1 MDVTSSLRSLLPYG
15 RRSIGI
21 SQLVSKLEGYLPPDE
36 VELVQ
41 EAYDF
46 AFQAHQGQRRRSG
59 EPYITHPVAVAD
71 LLADLH
77 LDAQTL
83 IAAILHDVM
92 EDTPTLKEEITT
104 RFGKEVAELVDGVSK
119 LDQIQFKSRAEAQAE
134 SFRKMLLAMVRDI
147 RVIIVKLADRTHN
160 MRTLGAM
167 PPAKRR
173 SIARETLDIYA
184 PIANRLGMHAIKTE
198 LEELGFRSLY
208 PKRYKVIDQA
218 VRKAKGNQKQ
228 FVGKIAEALKAALG
242 KAGIRGR
249 VEGREKDAYSIYQ
262 KMRRKKVSLGEIVDV
277 YGFRIVVDAVD
288 TCYRTLGVVHG
299 AYKPM
304 PGRFK
309 DYIAIPRLNG
319 YQSLHTTLFGPN
331 GTPIEVQIRTE
342 DMHKVAES
350 GIAAHW
356 HYKEGD
362 RSRGSYSDRA
372 REWLQQL
379 VEMQQGGNSEE
390 FLESVKVDLFPDKVY
405 VFTPKGDI
413 RRLPR
418 GATCVD
424 FAYDVHTD
432 VGNRCVAAK
441 VDRRLVP
448 LRTPLRN
455 GQTVEVITARGATP
469 NPSWA
474 NFVVT
479 AKARTAIRHY
489 LKNLKRGEAI
499 DLGRRLLNQ
508 ALEEFSTSLR
518 KLPDESIAAVVR
530 ELGLRNADEL
540 YENVGLGERVAP
552 LVARRLLPAG
562 ADATT
567 ESGPAAGPLAI
578 AGTEGLVVTYARCCF
593 PIPNDPILANL
604 SSGRGVVIHREV
616 CGNLASF
623 RKQPEKWISVTW
635 QPGIDRLF
643 HVEIKVEVS
652 NKPGVLAQ
660 VAAAIAATQTNIE
673 RVSVVERDSDSSTLI
688 FELVVHDRRHLAR
701 VIRSV
706 RGMPEVLRVIRTLA

>member
-36 VELVQ
+36 VERVQ
-41 EAYDF
+41 DAYDF
-46 AFQAHQGQRRRSG
+46 AFEAHQGQRRRSG

-71 LLADLH
+71 LLADLR
-77 LDAQTL
+77 LDPQTL
-83 IAAILHDVM
+83 IAAILHDVI
-92 EDTPTLKEEITT
+92 EDTPTLKEEINR
-104 RFGKEVAELVDGVSK
+104 RFGQEVADLVDGVSK

-134 SFRKMLLAMVRDI
+134 SFRKMLFAMVRDI
-147 RVIIVKLADRTHN
+147 RVIMVKLADRTHN

-173 SIARETLDIYA
+173 TVARETLDIYA
-184 PIANRLGMHAIKTE
+184 PIAHRLGMHAIKTE
-198 LEELGFRSLY
+198 LEDLGFRSLY
-208 PKRYKVIDQA
+208 PRRYRVIESA
-218 VRKAKGNQKQ
+218 VRRAKGNQKQ
-228 FVGKIAEALKAALG
+228 FVGRISDALKAALA
-242 KAGIRGR
+242 KAGVEARI
-249 VEGREKDAYSIYQ
+249 EGREKDPYSIYQ
-262 KMRRKKVSLGEIVDV
+262 KMRRKKVALGEIVDV
-277 YGFRIVVDAVD
+277 YGLRIVVESVD
-288 TCYRTLGVVHG
+288 TCYRTLGNVHG
-299 AYKPM
+299 VYKPM

-309 DYIAIPRLNG
+309 DYIAIPRANG

-342 DMHKVAES
+342 DMHKIAES

-356 HYKEGD
+356 QYKAGDAGD
-362 RSRGSYSDRA
+362 RSHSDRA

-379 VEMQQGGNSEE
+379 VEIQQGGNSEE

-405 VFTPKGDI
+405 VFTPKGEI

-424 FAYDVHTD
+424 FAYAVHTD

-455 GQTVEVITARGATP
+455 GQTVEVITAKGATP
-469 NPSWA
+469 NPSWV

-479 AKARTAIRHY
+479 AKARAAIRQY
-489 LKNLKRGEAI
+489 LKNLKRGEAV

-508 ALEEFSTSLR
+508 SLEEFSLSLR
-518 KLPDESIAAVVR
+518 KLPSDAIDAVVR
-530 ELGLRNADEL
+530 EFGLRTQEEL
-540 YENVGLGERVAP
+540 YEKIGLGERIAP
-552 LVARRLLPAG
+552 FVARRLLPADASGVGENG
-562 ADATT
+562 AGA
-567 ESGPAAGPLAI
+567 LAI

-593 PIPNDPILANL
+593 PIPNDPVLANL
-604 SSGRGVVIHREV
+604 SSGRGVVIHREA

-623 RKQPEKWISVTW
+623 RKQPEKWVPVTW
-635 QPGIDRLF
+635 QASADRLF
-643 HVEIKVEVS
+643 HVEIKVEVT
-652 NKPGVLAQ
+652 NRMGVLAQ
-660 VAAAIAATQTNIE
+660 VAAAIAETQSNID

-688 FELVVHDRRHLAR
+688 FELLVHDRKHLAR
-701 VIRSV
+701 VIRAI

>member
-21 SQLVSKLEGYLPPDE
+21 NQLIDKLETYLPHED
-36 VELVQ
+36 VERVQ
-41 EAYDF
+41 AAYDF
-46 AFQAHQGQRRRSG
+46 AYQAHEGQRRRSG

-71 LLADLH
+71 LLADLK

-104 RFGKEVAELVDGVSK
+104 RFGTEVAELVDGVSK
-119 LDQIQFKSRAEAQAE
+119 LDQIQFKSRREAQAE

-147 RVIIVKLADRTHN
+147 RVIMVKLADRTHN
-160 MRTLGAM
+160 MRTLGSM

-173 SIARETLDIYA
+173 TIARETLDIYA
-184 PIANRLGMHAIKTE
+184 PIANRLGMHAIKVE
-198 LEELGFRSLY
+198 LEDLGFRSLD
-208 PKRYKVIDQA
+208 PRRYKVIETA

-228 FVGKIAEALKAALG
+228 FVGRIKVALEAAL
-242 KAGIRGR
+242 ARAQVPAR
-249 VEGREKDAYSIYQ
+249 VEGREKDVYSIYQ
-262 KMRRKKVSLGEIVDV
+262 KMRRKKVSLAEIVDV
-277 YGFRIVVDAVD
+277 YGFRIIVDRAD
-288 TCYRTLGVVHG
+288 TCYRTLGIVHSV
-299 AYKPM
+299 YKPM

-309 DYIAIPRLNG
+309 DYIAIPRANG

-331 GTPIEVQIRTE
+331 SLPIEVQIRTVE
-342 DMHKVAES
+342 MHHVAES

-356 HYKEGD
+356 QYKEGD
-362 RSRGSYSDRA
+362 SAGRSYSDRA

-379 VEMQQGGNSEE
+379 VEIQQGGNSEE

-418 GATCVD
+418 GSTCVD

-455 GQTVEVITARGATP
+455 GQTVEIITAKGATP
-469 NPSWA
+469 NPSWV

-479 AKARTAIRHY
+479 AKARAAIRQY
-489 LKNLKRGEAI
+489 LKNLKRSEAV
-499 DLGRRLLNQ
+499 DLGKRLLNQ
-508 ALEEFSTSLR
+508 ALEEFSLSLR
-518 KLPDESIAAVVR
+518 KLPDATVDTVIR
-530 ELGLRNADEL
+530 DLGLKTREEL
-540 YENVGLGERVAP
+540 FEKIGLGERVAP
-552 LVARRLLPAG
+552 FVARRLLPAD
-562 ADATT
+562 ADAAA
-567 ESGPAAGPLAI
+567 EGAAGPLAI
-578 AGTEGLVVTYARCCF
+578 AGTEGLVVSYARCCF

-604 SSGRGVVIHREV
+604 STGRGVVIHREA

-623 RKQPEKWISVTW
+623 RKQPEKWIPVTW
-635 QPGIDRLF
+635 QTAGDRMF
-643 HVEIKVEVS
+643 HVEIKIEVT
-652 NKPGVLAQ
+652 NRMGVLAR
-660 VAAAIAATQTNIE
+660 VASAIAGTQTNID

-688 FELVVHDRRHLAR
+688 FELLVNDRRHLAR
-701 VIRSV
+701 VIRAV
-706 RGMPEVLRVIRTLA
+706 RGMGEVLKVTRTLA

>member
-21 SQLVSKLEGYLPPDE
+21 NQLIDKLETYLPHED
-36 VELVQ
+36 VERVQ
-41 EAYDF
+41 AAYDF
-46 AFQAHQGQRRRSG
+46 AFQAHEGQRRRSG

-71 LLADLH
+71 LLADLK
-77 LDAQTL
+77 LDAQTM

-104 RFGKEVAELVDGVSK
+104 RFGTEVAELVDGVSK
-119 LDQIQFKSRAEAQAE
+119 LDQIQFKSRREAQAE

-147 RVIIVKLADRTHN
+147 RVIMVKLADRTHN
-160 MRTLGAM
+160 MRTLGSM

-173 SIARETLDIYA
+173 TIARETLDIYA
-184 PIANRLGMHAIKTE
+184 PIANRLGMHAIKVE
-198 LEELGFRSLY
+198 LEDLGFRSLY
-208 PKRYKVIDQA
+208 PRRYKVIETA

-228 FVGKIAEALKAALG
+228 FVGRIKVALEAALTR
-242 KAGIRGR
+242 AQIPAR
-249 VEGREKDAYSIYQ
+249 VEGREKDVYSIYQ
-262 KMRRKKVSLGEIVDV
+262 KMRRKKVSLAEIVDV
-277 YGFRIVVDAVD
+277 YGFRIIVDRAD
-288 TCYRTLGVVHG
+288 TCYRTLGIVHG
-299 AYKPM
+299 VYKPM

-309 DYIAIPRLNG
+309 DYIAIPRANG

-331 GTPIEVQIRTE
+331 SLPIEVQIRTVE
-342 DMHKVAES
+342 MHHVAES

-356 HYKEGD
+356 QYKEGD
-362 RSRGSYSDRA
+362 SSGRTYSDRA

-379 VEMQQGGNSEE
+379 VEIQQGGNSEE

-418 GATCVD
+418 GSTCVD

-455 GQTVEVITARGATP
+455 GQTVEIITAKGATP
-469 NPSWA
+469 NPSWV

-479 AKARTAIRHY
+479 AKARAAIRQY
-489 LKNLKRGEAI
+489 LKNLKRSEAV
-499 DLGRRLLNQ
+499 DLGKRLLNQ
-508 ALEEFSTSLR
+508 ALEEFSLSLR
-518 KLPDESIAAVVR
+518 KLPDETVDTVVR
-530 ELGLRNADEL
+530 DLGLKTRDEL
-540 YENVGLGERVAP
+540 FEKIGLGERVAP
-552 LVARRLLPAG
+552 FVARRMLPAD
-562 ADATT
+562 ADAAV
-567 ESGPAAGPLAI
+567 EGAAGPLAI

-604 SSGRGVVIHREV
+604 STGRGVVIHREA

-623 RKQPEKWISVTW
+623 RKQPEKWIPVTW
-635 QPGIDRLF
+635 QTSGDRVF
-643 HVEIKVEVS
+643 HVEIKIEVT
-652 NKPGVLAQ
+652 NRMGVLAR
-660 VAAAIAATQTNIE
+660 VASAIAGTQTNID

-688 FELVVHDRRHLAR
+688 FELLVSDRRHLAR
-701 VIRSV
+701 VIRAV
-706 RGMPEVLRVIRTLA
+706 RGMGEVLKVTRTLA

>member
-21 SQLVSKLEGYLPPDE
+21 SQLVSKLEGYLPPAE
-36 VELVQ
+36 VERIQ
-41 EAYDF
+41 DAYDF
-46 AFQAHQGQRRRSG
+46 AFEAHQGQRRRSG

-71 LLADLH
+71 LLADLR
-77 LDAQTL
+77 LDPQTL
-83 IAAILHDVM
+83 IAAILHDVI
-92 EDTPTLKEEITT
+92 EDTPTLKEEINR
-104 RFGKEVAELVDGVSK
+104 RFGQEVADLVDGVSK
-119 LDQIQFKSRAEAQAE
+119 LDQIQFKSREEAQAE

-147 RVIIVKLADRTHN
+147 RVIMVKLADRTHN

-167 PPAKRR
+167 PLAKRR
-173 SIARETLDIYA
+173 TVARETLDIYA
-184 PIANRLGMHAIKTE
+184 PIAHRLGMHAIKTE
-198 LEELGFRSLY
+198 LEDLGFRSMY
-208 PKRYKVIDQA
+208 PRRYRVIENA
-218 VRKAKGNQKQ
+218 VRRAKGNQKQ
-228 FVGKIAEALKAALG
+228 VVGRISDALRTALDR
-242 KAGIRGR
+242 AGISARI
-249 VEGREKDAYSIYQ
+249 EGREKDPYSIYQ
-262 KMRRKKVSLGEIVDV
+262 KMRRKKVALGEIVDV

-288 TCYRTLGVVHG
+288 TCYRTLGSVHSV
-299 AYKPM
+299 YKPM

-309 DYIAIPRLNG
+309 DYIAIPRANG

-331 GTPIEVQIRTE
+331 GMPIEVQIRTE

-356 HYKEGD
+356 QYKAGDAGD
-362 RSRGSYSDRA
+362 RSHSDRA

-379 VEMQQGGNSEE
+379 VEIQQGGSSEE

-405 VFTPKGDI
+405 VFTPKGEI

-424 FAYDVHTD
+424 FAYAVHTD

-455 GQTVEVITARGATP
+455 GQTVEVITAKGATP

-479 AKARTAIRHY
+479 AKARAAIRQY
-489 LKNLKRGEAI
+489 LKNLKRGEAME
-499 DLGRRLLNQ
+499 LGRRLLNQ
-508 ALEEFSTSLR
+508 ALEEFSLSLR
-518 KLPDESIAAVVR
+518 KLPAGAVESVVK
-530 ELGLRNADEL
+530 EFGLRSPEEL
-540 YENVGLGERVAP
+540 FEKIGLGERIAP
-552 LVARRLLPAG
+552 FVARRLLPADAGDGVAGGGG
-562 ADATT
+562 A
-567 ESGPAAGPLAI
+567 LAI

-593 PIPNDPILANL
+593 PIPNDPVLANL
-604 SSGRGVVIHREV
+604 SSGRGVVIHREA

-623 RKQPEKWISVTW
+623 RKQPEKWVPVTW
-635 QPGIDRLF
+635 QASADRLF
-643 HVEIKVEVS
+643 HVEIKVEVT
-652 NKPGVLAQ
+652 NRMGVLAQ
-660 VAAAIAATQTNIE
+660 VAAAISETQSNID

-688 FELVVHDRRHLAR
+688 FELLVHDRRHLAR
-701 VIRSV
+701 VIRAI
-706 RGMPEVLRVIRTLA
+706 RGMPEVLRVLRTLA

>member
-21 SQLVSKLEGYLPPDE
+21 NQLIDKLEAYLPHED
-36 VELVQ
+36 VERVQ
-41 EAYDF
+41 AAYDF
-46 AFQAHQGQRRRSG
+46 AYQAHEGQRRRSG

-71 LLADLH
+71 LLADLK

-104 RFGKEVAELVDGVSK
+104 RFGTEVAELVDGVSK
-119 LDQIQFKSRAEAQAE
+119 LDQIQFKSRREAQAE

-147 RVIIVKLADRTHN
+147 RVIMVKLADRTHN
-160 MRTLGAM
+160 MRTLGSM

-173 SIARETLDIYA
+173 TIARETLDIYA
-184 PIANRLGMHAIKTE
+184 PIANRLGMHAIKVE
-198 LEELGFRSLY
+198 LEDLGFRSLY
-208 PKRYKVIDQA
+208 PRRYKVIETA

-228 FVGKIAEALKAALG
+228 FVGRIKVALEAAL
-242 KAGIRGR
+242 ARAQIPAR
-249 VEGREKDAYSIYQ
+249 VEGREKDVYSIYQ
-262 KMRRKKVSLGEIVDV
+262 KMRRKKASLAEIVDV
-277 YGFRIVVDAVD
+277 YGFRVIVDRAD
-288 TCYRTLGVVHG
+288 TCYRTLGIVHSV
-299 AYKPM
+299 YKPM

-309 DYIAIPRLNG
+309 DYIAIPRANG

-331 GTPIEVQIRTE
+331 SLPIEVQIRTVE
-342 DMHKVAES
+342 MHHVAES

-356 HYKEGD
+356 QYKEGD
-362 RSRGSYSDRA
+362 SSGRSYSDRA

-379 VEMQQGGNSEE
+379 VEIQQGGNSEE

-418 GATCVD
+418 GSTCVD

-455 GQTVEVITARGATP
+455 GQTVEIITAKGATP
-469 NPSWA
+469 NPSWV

-479 AKARTAIRHY
+479 AKARAAIRQY
-489 LKNLKRGEAI
+489 LKNLKRSEAV
-499 DLGRRLLNQ
+499 DLGKRLLNQ
-508 ALEEFSTSLR
+508 ALEEFSLSLR
-518 KLPDESIAAVVR
+518 KVPDETVDTVIR
-530 ELGLRNADEL
+530 DLGLKTREEL
-540 YENVGLGERVAP
+540 FEKIGLGERVAP
-552 LVARRLLPAG
+552 FVARRLLPA
-562 ADATT
+562 DAGTAS
-567 ESGPAAGPLAI
+567 EGAAGPLAI
-578 AGTEGLVVTYARCCF
+578 AGTEGLVVSYARCCF

-604 SSGRGVVIHREV
+604 STGRGVVIHREA

-623 RKQPEKWISVTW
+623 RKQPEKWIPVTW
-635 QPGIDRLF
+635 QTSGDRVF
-643 HVEIKVEVS
+643 HVEIKIEVT
-652 NKPGVLAQ
+652 NRMGVLAR
-660 VAAAIAATQTNIE
+660 VASAIAGTQTNID

-688 FELVVHDRRHLAR
+688 FELLVNDRRHLAR
-701 VIRSV
+701 VIRAV
-706 RGMPEVLRVIRTLA
+706 RGMGEVLKVTRTLA

>member
-21 SQLVSKLEGYLPPDE
+21 NQLIDKLEAYLPHED
-36 VELVQ
+36 VERVQ
-41 EAYDF
+41 AAYDF
-46 AFQAHQGQRRRSG
+46 AFQAHEGQRRRSG

-71 LLADLH
+71 LLADLR
-77 LDAQTL
+77 LDPQTL

-104 RFGKEVAELVDGVSK
+104 RFGTEVAELVDGVSK
-119 LDQIQFKSRAEAQAE
+119 LDQIQFKSRREAQAE

-147 RVIIVKLADRTHN
+147 RVIMVKLADRTHN
-160 MRTLGAM
+160 MRTLGSM

-173 SIARETLDIYA
+173 TIARETLEIYA
-184 PIANRLGMHAIKTE
+184 PIANRLGMHAIKVE
-198 LEELGFRSLY
+198 LEDLGFRSLY
-208 PKRYKVIDQA
+208 PRRYKVIETA

-228 FVGKIAEALKAALG
+228 FVGRIKVALEAAL
-242 KAGIRGR
+242 ARAQIPAR
-249 VEGREKDAYSIYQ
+249 VEGREKDVHSIYQ
-262 KMRRKKVSLGEIVDV
+262 KMRRKKVSLAEIVDV
-277 YGFRIVVDAVD
+277 YGFRIIVDRAD

-299 AYKPM
+299 VYKPM

-309 DYIAIPRLNG
+309 DYIAIPRANG

-331 GTPIEVQIRTE
+331 SLPIEVQIRTE
-342 DMHKVAES
+342 DMHHVAES

-356 HYKEGD
+356 QYKEGD
-362 RSRGSYSDRA
+362 SSGRSHSDRA

-379 VEMQQGGNSEE
+379 VEIQQGGNSEE

-418 GATCVD
+418 GSTCVD

-455 GQTVEVITARGATP
+455 GQTVEIITAKGATP
-469 NPSWA
+469 NPSWV

-479 AKARTAIRHY
+479 AKARAAIRQY
-489 LKNLKRGEAI
+489 LKNLKRSEAV
-499 DLGRRLLNQ
+499 DLGKRLLSQ
-508 ALEEFSTSLR
+508 ALEEFSLSLR
-518 KLPDESIAAVVR
+518 KVPDETVDAVIHD
-530 ELGLRNADEL
+530 LGLKTRDEL
-540 YENVGLGERVAP
+540 FEKIGLGERVAP
-552 LVARRLLPAG
+552 FVARRLLPPEFSAQAEG
-562 ADATT
+562 
-567 ESGPAAGPLAI
+567 AAGPLVI

-604 SSGRGVVIHREV
+604 STGRGVVIHREA

-623 RKQPEKWISVTW
+623 RKQPEKWIPVAW
-635 QPGIDRLF
+635 QTSGDRIF
-643 HVEIKVEVS
+643 HVEIKIEVT
-652 NKPGVLAQ
+652 NRMGVLAR
-660 VAAAIAATQTNIE
+660 VAAAIAGTQTNID

-688 FELVVHDRRHLAR
+688 FELLVHDRRHLAR
-701 VIRSV
+701 VIRAV
-706 RGMPEVLRVIRTLA
+706 RGMPEVLKVTRTLA

>member
-83 IAAILHDVM
+83 IAAILHDVI

-104 RFGKEVAELVDGVSK
+104 RFGREVAELVDGVSK

-173 SIARETLDIYA
+173 AIARETLEIYA

-208 PKRYKVIDQA
+208 PRRYKVIEQA

-228 FVGKIAEALKAALG
+228 FVGKIADGLRSALDKVGIKAR
-242 KAGIRGR
+242 I
-249 VEGREKDAYSIYQ
+249 EGREKLAYSIYQ

-277 YGFRIVVDAVD
+277 YGLRIVVDAAD
-288 TCYRTLGVVHG
+288 TCYRTLGVVH
-299 AYKPM
+299 AAFKPM

-331 GTPIEVQIRTE
+331 GTPLEVQIRTE
-342 DMHKVAES
+342 DMHNIAET

-356 HYKEGD
+356 QYKEGD
-362 RSRGSYSDRA
+362 DSAHSYSDRA

-379 VEMQQGGNSEE
+379 VDMQQGGNSEE

-474 NFVVT
+474 NFIVT
-479 AKARTAIRHY
+479 AKARSAIRHY
-489 LKNLKRGEAI
+489 LKNLKRSEAV
-499 DLGRRLLNQ
+499 DLGKRLLNQ
-508 ALEEFSTSLR
+508 ALEEFSTTLR
-518 KLPDESIAAVVR
+518 KLPDDVIASVVN
-530 ELGLRNADEL
+530 ELGLKSPDDL
-540 YENVGLGERVAP
+540 YEKVGLGERAAP
-552 LVARRLLPAG
+552 LVARRLLPG
-562 ADATT
+562 AEAQGDT
-567 ESGPAAGPLAI
+567 AGPLAI

-604 SSGRGVVIHREV
+604 SSGRGVVIHREA

-623 RKQPEKWISVTW
+623 RKQPDKWISVTW
-635 QPGIDRLF
+635 QAEIDRLF
-643 HVEIKVEVS
+643 HVEIKVEVT
-652 NKPGVLAQ
+652 NQTGVLAQ
-660 VAAAIAATQTNIE
+660 VAAAIASTQTNIE

-688 FELVVHDRRHLAR
+688 FELVVRDRRQLAR

-706 RGMPEVLRVIRTLA
+706 RGMPQVLRVIRTLA

>member
-21 SQLVSKLEGYLPPDE
+21 SQLVSKLEGYLPPPE
-36 VELVQ
+36 VERIQ
-41 EAYDF
+41 DAYDF
-46 AFQAHQGQRRRSG
+46 AFEAHQGQRRRSG

-71 LLADLH
+71 LLADLK
-77 LDAQTL
+77 LDPQTL
-83 IAAILHDVM
+83 IAAILHDVI
-92 EDTPTLKEEITT
+92 EDTPTLKEEINH
-104 RFGKEVAELVDGVSK
+104 RFGPEVAELVDGVSK
-119 LDQIQFKSRAEAQAE
+119 LDQIQFKSREEAQAE

-147 RVIIVKLADRTHN
+147 RVIMVKLADRTHN

-173 SIARETLDIYA
+173 TVARETLDIYA
-184 PIANRLGMHAIKTE
+184 PIAHRLGMHAIKTE
-198 LEELGFRSLY
+198 LEDLGFRSLY
-208 PKRYKVIDQA
+208 PRRYRVIEGA
-218 VRKAKGNQKQ
+218 VRRAKGNQKQ
-228 FVGKIAEALKAALG
+228 FVGRISGSLKAALD
-242 KAGIRGR
+242 KAGIEARI
-249 VEGREKDAYSIYQ
+249 EGREKDPYSIYQ
-262 KMRRKKVSLGEIVDV
+262 KMRRKKVPLAEIVDV

-288 TCYRTLGVVHG
+288 TSYRTLGHVHG
-299 AYKPM
+299 VYKPM

-309 DYIAIPRLNG
+309 DYIAIPRANG

-356 HYKEGD
+356 QYKAGETGD
-362 RSRGSYSDRA
+362 RLHSDRA

-379 VEMQQGGNSEE
+379 VEIQQGGNSEE

-405 VFTPKGDI
+405 VFTPKGEI

-424 FAYDVHTD
+424 FAYAVHTD
-432 VGNRCVAAK
+432 IGNRCVAAK

-455 GQTVEVITARGATP
+455 GQTVEVITAKGATP

-479 AKARTAIRHY
+479 AKARAAIRQY

-508 ALEEFSTSLR
+508 ALEEFSLSLR
-518 KLPDESIAAVVR
+518 KLPAGAIEAVVT
-530 ELGLRNADEL
+530 EFGLRSAEEL
-540 YENVGLGERVAP
+540 FEKIGLGERIAP
-552 LVARRLLPAG
+552 FVARRLLPADSEVAEGGGG
-562 ADATT
+562 A
-567 ESGPAAGPLAI
+567 LAI

-593 PIPNDPILANL
+593 PIPNDAVLANL
-604 SSGRGVVIHREV
+604 SSGRGVVIHREA

-623 RKQPEKWISVTW
+623 RKQPEKWVPVTW
-635 QPGIDRLF
+635 QASPDRIF
-643 HVEIKVEVS
+643 HVEIKVEVT
-652 NKPGVLAQ
+652 NRMGVLAQ
-660 VAAAIAATQTNIE
+660 VAAAIAETQSNID

-688 FELVVHDRRHLAR
+688 FELLVHDRRHLAR
-701 VIRSV
+701 VIRAI
-706 RGMPEVLRVIRTLA
+706 RAMPEVLRVLRTLA

>member
-21 SQLVSKLEGYLPPDE
+21 SQLVSKLEGYLPPAE
-36 VELVQ
+36 VERIQ
-41 EAYDF
+41 DAYDF
-46 AFQAHQGQRRRSG
+46 AFEAHQGQRRRSG

-71 LLADLH
+71 LLADLR
-77 LDAQTL
+77 LDPQTL
-83 IAAILHDVM
+83 IAAILHDVI
-92 EDTPTLKEEITT
+92 EDTPTLKEEINR
-104 RFGKEVAELVDGVSK
+104 RFGQEVAELVDGVSK
-119 LDQIQFKSRAEAQAE
+119 LDQIQFKSREEAQAE

-147 RVIIVKLADRTHN
+147 RVIMVKLADRTHN
-160 MRTLGAM
+160 MRTLAAM
-167 PPAKRR
+167 PLAKRR
-173 SIARETLDIYA
+173 TVARETLYIYA
-184 PIANRLGMHAIKTE
+184 PIAHRLGMHAIKTE
-198 LEELGFRSLY
+198 LEDLGFRSLY
-208 PKRYKVIDQA
+208 PRRYRVIETA
-218 VRKAKGNQKQ
+218 VRRAKGNQKQ
-228 FVGKIAEALKAALG
+228 VVGRISDALRTALDKSGIKAR
-242 KAGIRGR
+242 I
-249 VEGREKDAYSIYQ
+249 EGREKDPYSIYQ
-262 KMRRKKVSLGEIVDV
+262 KMRRKKVALGEIVDV
-277 YGFRIVVDAVD
+277 YGFRIVVDTVD
-288 TCYRTLGVVHG
+288 TCYRTLGNVHG

-309 DYIAIPRLNG
+309 DYIAIPRANG

-331 GTPIEVQIRTE
+331 GMPIEVQIRTE

-356 HYKEGD
+356 QYKAGD
-362 RSRGSYSDRA
+362 ASDRAHSDRA

-379 VEMQQGGNSEE
+379 VEIQQGGSSEE

-405 VFTPKGDI
+405 VFTPKGEI

-424 FAYDVHTD
+424 FAYAVHTD

-455 GQTVEVITARGATP
+455 GQTVEVITAKGATP

-479 AKARTAIRHY
+479 AKARAAIRHY
-489 LKNLKRGEAI
+489 LKNLKRGEAME
-499 DLGRRLLNQ
+499 LGRRLLNQ
-508 ALEEFSTSLR
+508 ALEEFSLSLR
-518 KLPDESIAAVVR
+518 KLPAGAIESVVKEFGLKSPE
-530 ELGLRNADEL
+530 ELFEKI
-540 YENVGLGERVAP
+540 GLGERIAP
-552 LVARRLLPAG
+552 FVARRLLPADAGEGVEGGPG
-562 ADATT
+562 A
-567 ESGPAAGPLAI
+567 LAI

-593 PIPNDPILANL
+593 PIPNDPVLANL
-604 SSGRGVVIHREV
+604 SSGRGVVIHREA

-623 RKQPEKWISVTW
+623 RKQPEKWVPVTW
-635 QPGIDRLF
+635 QASADRLF

-652 NKPGVLAQ
+652 NRMGVLAQ
-660 VAAAIAATQTNIE
+660 VAAAISETQSNIE

-688 FELVVHDRRHLAR
+688 FELLVHDRRHLAR
-701 VIRSV
+701 VIRAI
-706 RGMPEVLRVIRTLA
+706 RGMPEVLRVLRTLA

>member
-21 SQLVSKLEGYLPPDE
+21 NQLVDKLETYLPHED
-36 VELVQ
+36 VERIQ
-41 EAYDF
+41 AAYDF
-46 AFQAHQGQRRRSG
+46 AFQAHEGQRRRSG

-71 LLADLH
+71 LLADLR

-92 EDTPTLKEEITT
+92 EDTPTVKEEITT
-104 RFGKEVAELVDGVSK
+104 RFGTEVAELVDGVSK
-119 LDQIQFKSRAEAQAE
+119 LDQIQFKSRREAQAE

-147 RVIIVKLADRTHN
+147 RVIMVKLADRTHN
-160 MRTLGAM
+160 MRTLGSM

-173 SIARETLDIYA
+173 TIARETLEIYA
-184 PIANRLGMHAIKTE
+184 PIANRLGMHAIKVE
-198 LEELGFRSLY
+198 LEDLGFRALY
-208 PKRYKVIDQA
+208 PRRYKVIETA

-228 FVGKIAEALKAALG
+228 FVGRIKVALEAAL
-242 KAGIRGR
+242 ARAEIPAR
-249 VEGREKDAYSIYQ
+249 VEGREKDVHSIYQ
-262 KMRRKKVSLGEIVDV
+262 KMRRKKVSLAEIVDV
-277 YGFRIVVDAVD
+277 YGFRIIVDRAD
-288 TCYRTLGVVHG
+288 TCYRTLGIVHSV
-299 AYKPM
+299 YKPM

-309 DYIAIPRLNG
+309 DYIAIPRANG

-331 GTPIEVQIRTE
+331 SLPIEVQIRTE
-342 DMHKVAES
+342 EMHHVAES

-356 HYKEGD
+356 QYKEGD
-362 RSRGSYSDRA
+362 SSGRSYSDRA

-379 VEMQQGGNSEE
+379 VEIQQGGNSEE

-418 GATCVD
+418 GSTCVD

-455 GQTVEVITARGATP
+455 GQTVEVITAKGATP
-469 NPSWA
+469 NPSWV

-479 AKARTAIRHY
+479 AKARAAIRQY
-489 LKNLKRGEAI
+489 LKNLKRSEAV
-499 DLGRRLLNQ
+499 DLGKRLLNQ
-508 ALEEFSTSLR
+508 ALEEFSLSLR
-518 KLPDESIAAVVR
+518 KVPEEAVEAVVR
-530 ELGLRNADEL
+530 DLGLRSEDEL
-540 YENVGLGERVAP
+540 YEKIGLGERVAP
-552 LVARRLLPAG
+552 FVARRLLPADAG
-562 ADATT
+562 AQI
-567 ESGPAAGPLAI
+567 EGAAGPLAI
-578 AGTEGLVVTYARCCF
+578 AGTEGLVVSYARCCF

-604 SSGRGVVIHREV
+604 STGRGVVIHREA

-623 RKQPEKWISVTW
+623 RKQPEKWIPVTW
-635 QPGIDRLF
+635 QTAGDRVF
-643 HVEIKVEVS
+643 HVEIKIEVT
-652 NKPGVLAQ
+652 NRMGVLAR
-660 VAAAIAATQTNIE
+660 VASAIAGTQTNID

-688 FELVVHDRRHLAR
+688 FELLVQDRRHLAR

-706 RGMPEVLRVIRTLA
+706 RGMPEVLKVTRTLA

>member
-21 SQLVSKLEGYLPPDE
+21 SQLVSKLEGYLPPAE
-36 VELVQ
+36 VERIQ
-41 EAYDF
+41 DAYDF
-46 AFQAHQGQRRRSG
+46 AFEAHQGQRRRSG

-71 LLADLH
+71 LLADLR
-77 LDAQTL
+77 LDPQTL
-83 IAAILHDVM
+83 IAAILHDVI
-92 EDTPTLKEEITT
+92 EDTPTLKEEINR
-104 RFGKEVAELVDGVSK
+104 RFGQEVAELVDGVSK
-119 LDQIQFKSRAEAQAE
+119 LDQIQFKSREEAQAE

-147 RVIIVKLADRTHN
+147 RVIMVKLADRTHN
-160 MRTLGAM
+160 MRTLAAM
-167 PPAKRR
+167 PLAKRR
-173 SIARETLDIYA
+173 TVARETLDIYA
-184 PIANRLGMHAIKTE
+184 PIAHRLGMHAIKTE
-198 LEELGFRSLY
+198 LEDLGFRSLY
-208 PKRYKVIDQA
+208 PRRYRVIETA
-218 VRKAKGNQKQ
+218 VRRAKGNQKQ
-228 FVGKIAEALKAALG
+228 VVGRISDALRTALDKSGIKAR
-242 KAGIRGR
+242 I
-249 VEGREKDAYSIYQ
+249 EGREKDPYSIYQ
-262 KMRRKKVSLGEIVDV
+262 KMRRKKVALGEIVDV
-277 YGFRIVVDAVD
+277 YGFRIVVDSVD
-288 TCYRTLGVVHG
+288 TCYRTLGNVHG

-309 DYIAIPRLNG
+309 DYIAIPRANG

-331 GTPIEVQIRTE
+331 GMPIEVQIRTE

-356 HYKEGD
+356 QYKAGDAGD
-362 RSRGSYSDRA
+362 RSHSDRA

-379 VEMQQGGNSEE
+379 VEIQQGGSSEE

-405 VFTPKGDI
+405 VFTPKGEI

-424 FAYDVHTD
+424 FAYAVHTD

-455 GQTVEVITARGATP
+455 GQTVEVITAKGATP

-479 AKARTAIRHY
+479 AKARAAIRHY
-489 LKNLKRGEAI
+489 LKNLKRGEAME
-499 DLGRRLLNQ
+499 LGRRLLNQ
-508 ALEEFSTSLR
+508 ALEEFSLSLR
-518 KLPDESIAAVVR
+518 KLPAGAIESVVKEFGLKSPE
-530 ELGLRNADEL
+530 ELFEKI
-540 YENVGLGERVAP
+540 GLGERIAP
-552 LVARRLLPAG
+552 FVARRLLPADAGEGVEGGPG
-562 ADATT
+562 A
-567 ESGPAAGPLAI
+567 LAI

-593 PIPNDPILANL
+593 PIPNDPVLANL
-604 SSGRGVVIHREV
+604 SSGRGVVIHREA

-623 RKQPEKWISVTW
+623 RKQPEKWVPVTW
-635 QPGIDRLF
+635 QASADRLF

-652 NKPGVLAQ
+652 NRMGVLAQ
-660 VAAAIAATQTNIE
+660 VAAAISETQSNIE

-688 FELVVHDRRHLAR
+688 FELLVHDRRHLAR
-701 VIRSV
+701 VIRAI
-706 RGMPEVLRVIRTLA
+706 RGMPEVLRVLRTLA

>member
-21 SQLVSKLEGYLPPDE
+21 NQLIAKIEGYLPPAE
-36 VELVQ
+36 VERVQ
-41 EAYDF
+41 AAYDF
-46 AFQAHQGQRRRSG
+46 AFGAHQGQRRRSG
-59 EPYITHPVAVAD
+59 EPYITHPVAVAG

-77 LDAQTL
+77 LDPQTL

-92 EDTPTLKEEITT
+92 EDTPTLKDEITE
-104 RFGKEVAELVDGVSK
+104 RFGREVAELVDGVSK
-119 LDQIQFKSRAEAQAE
+119 LDQIQFKSREEAQAE

-147 RVIIVKLADRTHN
+147 RVIMVKLADRTHN
-160 MRTLGAM
+160 MRTLGSM

-173 SIARETLDIYA
+173 AIARETLDIYA
-184 PIANRLGMHAIKTE
+184 PIANRLGMHAIKVE

-208 PKRYKVIDQA
+208 PRRYKVIETA

-228 FVGKIAEALKAALG
+228 FLGKIGEALGTALT
-242 KAGIRGR
+242 KAGIEGR

-262 KMRRKKVSLGEIVDV
+262 KMRRKKVSLNEIVDV
-277 YGFRIVVDAVD
+277 YGVRIVVDAVD

-299 AYKPM
+299 VYKPM

-309 DYIAIPRLNG
+309 DYIAIPRANG
-319 YQSLHTTLFGPN
+319 YQSLHTTLFGPS
-331 GTPIEVQIRTE
+331 GTPIEVQIRTRE
-342 DMHKVAES
+342 MHEVAES

-356 HYKEGD
+356 QYKDED
-362 RSRGSYSDRA
+362 DSARTYSERA

-379 VEMQQGGNSEE
+379 VDIQQGGNSEE

-448 LRTPLRN
+448 LRTALRN
-455 GQTVEVITARGATP
+455 GQTVEIISAKGATP
-469 NPSWA
+469 NPSWI

-479 AKARTAIRHY
+479 AKARASIRQY
-489 LKNLKRGEAI
+489 LKSLKRSEAV
-499 DLGRRLLNQ
+499 DLGKRLLNQ
-508 ALEEFSTSLR
+508 ALEEFSLSVR
-518 KLPDESIAAVVR
+518 KVPAETLDAVVR
-530 ELGLRNADEL
+530 ELGLRAEDDL
-540 YENVGLGERVAP
+540 YEKIGLGERVAP
-552 LVARRLLPAG
+552 FVARRLLPPDT
-562 ADATT
+562 DAT
-567 ESGPAAGPLAI
+567 PDAHAGPLAI

-593 PIPNDPILANL
+593 PIPNDPILANV
-604 SSGRGVVIHREV
+604 SSGRGVVIHREA
-616 CGNLASF
+616 CGNLATFS
-623 RKQPEKWISVTW
+623 KQPDKWISVTW
-635 QPGIDRLF
+635 RPAVDRLF
-643 HVEIKVEVS
+643 HVEIKAEVT
-652 NKPGVLAQ
+652 NRMGVLAQ
-660 VAAAIAATQTNIE
+660 VAAAISGTQTNID
-673 RVSVVERDSDSSTLI
+673 RVSLVERDSDSSTLI
-688 FELVVHDRRHLAR
+688 FELLVQDRRQLAQ
-701 VIRSV
+701 VIRAI
-706 RGMPEVLRVIRTLA
+706 RAMPEVLKVTRSLA